1 MVIYTYIGNIYI
13 CLFIAIFV
21 KGKKRERI
29 LRVLLTHSDGSLYQ
43 YLISKE
49 AGCSQPWTHS
59 FLKRLEKKKLI
70 KETQIVDIQGLFSYW
85 LEINEYPRYREY
97 NIQNPLDL
105 LRKTNLKFALTTY
118 YAESLVQNYLF
129 PSRVEIYIEEK
140 DIMVWHELL
149 TANGLVGKGNFR
161 LFLDNNHI
169 FYYNIKREGIRIV
182 SMPQLVLDLL
192 REKGVAEEAGKML
205 MAREYHDLISKI

>member
-1 MVIYTYIGNIYI
+1 MFIYVFLLLY
-13 CLFIAIFV
+13 FV

-43 YLISKE
+43 FLVSKE

-59 FLKRLEKKKLI
+59 FLKRLEKKNLI
-70 KETQIVDIQGLFSYW
+70 KENQILDIPELFNYW
-85 LEINEYPRYREY
+85 LEINEYPLYREY

-105 LRKTNLKFALTTY
+105 LKKTSLKYALTTY
-118 YAESLVQNYLF
+118 YAESLIQNYLF
-129 PSRVEIYIEEK
+129 PSRVEIYIEDKEA
-140 DIMVWHELL
+140 IAWHKLL
-149 TANGLVGKGNFR
+149 TENGLVGKGNFR
-161 LFLDNNHI
+161 LFLEDNHI
-169 FYYNIKREGIRIV
+169 FYHNIKKEGINIV
-182 SMPQLVLDLL
+182 SIPQLILDLL

>member
-1 MVIYTYIGNIYI
+1 M
-13 CLFIAIFV
+13 

-43 YLISKE
+43 FLVSKE

-59 FLKRLEKKKLI
+59 FLKRLEKKNLI
-70 KETQIVDIQGLFSYW
+70 KENQILDIPELFNYW
-85 LEINEYPRYREY
+85 LEINEYPLYREY

-105 LRKTNLKFALTTY
+105 LKKTSLKYALTTY
-118 YAESLVQNYLF
+118 YAESLIQNYLF
-129 PSRVEIYIEEK
+129 PSRVEIYIEDKEA
-140 DIMVWHELL
+140 IAWHKLL
-149 TANGLVGKGNFR
+149 TENGLVGKGNFR
-161 LFLDNNHI
+161 LFLEDNHI
-169 FYYNIKREGIRIV
+169 FYHNIKKEGINIV
-182 SMPQLVLDLL
+182 SIPQLILDLL

>member
-1 MVIYTYIGNIYI
+1 MFLLLY
-13 CLFIAIFV
+13 FV

-43 YLISKE
+43 FLISKE

-59 FLKRLEKKKLI
+59 FLKRLEKEDLI
-70 KETQIVDIQGLFSYW
+70 KKNKILDIQGLFNYW
-85 LEINEYPRYREY
+85 LEINEYPSYREY

-105 LRKTNLKFALTTY
+105 LKKTTLKYALTTY
-118 YAESLVQNYLF
+118 YAESFVQNYLF
-129 PSRVEIYIEEK
+129 PSRVEIYINETQALA
-140 DIMVWHELL
+140 WHELL
-149 TANGLVGKGNFR
+149 TENGLVGKGNFR
-161 LFLDNNHI
+161 LLLEDNHV
-169 FYYNIKREGIRIV
+169 FYHNIKKEGFNTV
-182 SMPQLVLDLL
+182 SIPQLILDLL

>member
-1 MVIYTYIGNIYI
+1 VFLLLY
-13 CLFIAIFV
+13 FV

-29 LRVLLTHSDGSLYQ
+29 LRVLLTHPDGSLYQ
-43 YLISKE
+43 FLISKE

-59 FLKRLEKKKLI
+59 FLKRLEKKNLI
-70 KETQIVDIQGLFSYW
+70 KEDKILDIPGLFNYW
-85 LEINEYPRYREY
+85 LEINEYPPYREY

-105 LRKTNLKFALTTY
+105 LKKTTLKYALTTY

-129 PSRVEIYIEEK
+129 PSRIEIYIDENEA
-140 DIMVWHELL
+140 IAWHKLL
-149 TANGLVGKGNFR
+149 TENGLVGKGNFR
-161 LFLDNNHI
+161 LLREDNHI
-169 FYYNIKREGIRIV
+169 FYHTLKKEGITLV
-182 SMPQLVLDLL
+182 SIPQLIVDLL

>member
-1 MVIYTYIGNIYI
+1 VFLLLY
-13 CLFIAIFV
+13 FV

-43 YLISKE
+43 FLVSKE

-59 FLKRLEKKKLI
+59 FLKRLEKKNLI
-70 KETQIVDIQGLFSYW
+70 KENQILDIPELFNYW
-85 LEINEYPRYREY
+85 LEINEYPLYREY

-105 LRKTNLKFALTTY
+105 LKKTSLKYALTTY
-118 YAESLVQNYLF
+118 YAESLIQNYLF
-129 PSRVEIYIEEK
+129 PSRVEIYIEDKEA
-140 DIMVWHELL
+140 IAWHKLL
-149 TANGLVGKGNFR
+149 TENGLVGKGNFR
-161 LFLDNNHI
+161 LFLEDNHI
-169 FYYNIKREGIRIV
+169 FYHNIKKEGINIV
-182 SMPQLVLDLL
+182 SIPQLILDLL